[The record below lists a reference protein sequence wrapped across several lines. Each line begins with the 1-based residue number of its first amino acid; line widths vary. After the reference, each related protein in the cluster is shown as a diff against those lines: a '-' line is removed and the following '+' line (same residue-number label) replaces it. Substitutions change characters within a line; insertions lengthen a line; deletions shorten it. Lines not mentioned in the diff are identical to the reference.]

1 MDPWTYHKF
10 AIDSKTVIISKNYD
24 EKIVANYMK
33 NEHIELDIEISTG
46 IKNFTA
52 YTMDLTNKY
61 IEINSDYCKVLDP
74 EIIKLGAS
82 EETIEE
88 PETD

>member
-1 MDPWTYHKF
+1 VSDGQL
-10 AIDSKTVIISKNYD
+10 IQNYD

-46 IKNFTA
+46 TKNFTA

-61 IEINSDYCKVLDP
+61 IEINSDYR
-74 EIIKLGAS
+74 S
-82 EETIEE
+82 
-88 PETD
+88 